1 MRLLSGCLFEWDEGD
16 FDNLMAA
23 KREELVRA
31 GVNDPWSA
39 AVKKA
44 VSREELARHCRRR
57 TQGTSDTTEL
67 IEALLLAMSPAT
79 NALGVK
85 LFNDEMMNIWS
96 EQKQH
101 VMCLQDPPGIS
112 LYTVTGNVTKGG

>member
-31 GVNDPWSA
+31 GV
-39 AVKKA
+39 
-44 VSREELARHCRRR
+44 
-57 TQGTSDTTEL
+57 SDTAEL

-112 LYTVTGNVTKGG
+112 LYTITGNVTKGGDIADLLLC